1 MEVFEAAQS
10 LVARS
15 KDGSFR
21 PKEVKALMIARGT
34 SYDPKT
40 IQDELQRG
48 CTNGSEG
55 WGTMYPYYER
65 IKWGVYKLFE
75 SGKKN

>member
-1 MEVFEAAQS
+1 
-10 LVARS
+10 
-15 KDGSFR
+15 
-21 PKEVKALMIARGT
+21 MIARGT